1 MKKTLTRILGIL
13 FGHRLAG
20 SALFL
25 VFFAQSIFAG
35 GFQIAQ
41 IDTARKG
48 MVVAGHPDAAA
59 IGVQIL
65 KQGGNAVDAA
75 VATAFAI
82 GVLEPFASGLGGGGG
97 MLIYLKEKDR
107 FIYLDYYVQAPQN
120 ADTAFNRNKE
130 RETPRAICI
139 PGTPAGLSSAVKR
152 YGRLSLQQ
160 DLAPAIRIAREGV
173 VVNDF
178 FYEAVLEKL
187 DVIMKYPQT
196 SRIFLNDGLPYMK
209 GDTVR
214 FDGLLSVLEKLAEDG
229 EDYFYRGEF
238 ARRAAAAIQRDGG
251 YITAADFADYHTLI
265 KEPVSIDYRGY
276 RVVSSPPPQSG
287 ITVLEILNILENL
300 PSRRFRAFQHSAASL
315 FLATEAMLRADV
327 DRFTFLADPRFVPVP
342 VSGLLS
348 ERFARQRFLDIDTS
362 RVKYANHF
370 DIPPGDPWKFNHRA
384 EPKRQSQTH
393 DSGPHTTHISVVDA
407 EGNMVSLTQTL
418 GFFFGCGFSTE
429 GVIFNSSMSVFYPGS
444 INKIEPEKRPVST
457 ISPTIILKGKE
468 PFAILGTPGGRNIF
482 NTMSQVIMRLID
494 LGESPAEAVDAPR
507 FSARI
512 SSKKVTLEGRFTKN
526 IVEKIKQR
534 GYKIRLTDDYQV
546 YLGGVQLIYYHTGL
560 HCYIGVSD
568 PRRGGG
574 AFGYD

>member
-1 MKKTLTRILGIL
+1 MKNPLTRMQKISFI
-13 FGHRLAG
+13 HKLAG
-20 SALFL
+20 SVLFL
-25 VFFAQSIFAG
+25 IFFAQSIFGG

-48 MVVAGHPDAAA
+48 MVVAGHPGAAA

-107 FIYLDYYVQAPQN
+107 FSYLDYYVQAPQN
-120 ADTAFNRNKE
+120 ADTAFNRDKE
-130 RETPRAICI
+130 RGTPRAICI
-139 PGTPAGLSSAVKR
+139 PGTPSGLITAVHR
-152 YGRLSLQQ
+152 YGRLSLKQ
-160 DLAPAIRIAREGV
+160 DLAPAIHIAREGV

-214 FDGLLSVLEKLAEDG
+214 FTGLLTVLEKLAEDG
-229 EDYFYRGEF
+229 EEYFYRGEF
-238 ARRAAAAIQRDGG
+238 AQKAANAIRRDGG
-251 YITAADFADYHTLI
+251 YITAADFAGYHTLV

-300 PSRRFRAFQHSAASL
+300 PSKRFHPFQHSVASL
-315 FLATEAMLRADV
+315 FLTAEAMLRADV
-327 DRFTFLADPRFVPVP
+327 DRFTYLADPRFVPVP

-348 ERFARQRFLDIDTS
+348 DQFARQRFQDIDTS
-362 RVKYANHF
+362 RVKYTDKF
-370 DIPPGDPWKFNHRA
+370 DIPPGDPWKFSSPSEKQKHFQNR
-384 EPKRQSQTH
+384 
-393 DSGPHTTHISVVDA
+393 DSGPHTTHISVIDA
-407 EGNMVSLTQTL
+407 DGNMVSLTQTL
-418 GFFFGCGFSTE
+418 GFFFGCGFSEE

-444 INKIEPEKRPVST
+444 INKIEPGKRPTST
-457 ISPTIILKGKE
+457 ISPTIILKGNQ

-526 IVEKIKQR
+526 IVKKIKQR
-534 GYKIRLTDDYQV
+534 GYKIRLTNDYEI
-546 YLGGVQLIYYHTGL
+546 YLGGVQLIYYDAGL
-560 HCYIGVSD
+560 QRYIGVSD

-574 AFGYD
+574 AVGYD